1 MSILDIYNFRKF
13 VTVVWFVKTSY
24 YCRKTL
30 LIFILMIEPSFVI
43 FVVMV
48 LIYQTLILSTSY
60 RELS

>member
-13 VTVVWFVKTSY
+13 VTVVWFVKTS